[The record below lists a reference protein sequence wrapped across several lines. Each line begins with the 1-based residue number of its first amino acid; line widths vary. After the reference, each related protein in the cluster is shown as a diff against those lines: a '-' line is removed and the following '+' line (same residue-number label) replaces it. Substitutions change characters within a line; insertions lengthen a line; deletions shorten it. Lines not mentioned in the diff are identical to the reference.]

1 MKRCKHTTSTA
12 RSAFLRSSV
21 LLPPLLFSSFPLLFS
36 PLLLLYSRLGEE
48 TRPNDE
54 RTSLKLVSHKL
65 RARKLVSEIRHFSQ
79 PLPPPLHSS
88 LEHTGTLL
96 RPYFS
101 MGTYTSCTPPPCHGP
116 LFSLSCYKPE
126 ENRKDRPLPRQKV
139 DHEKSSYRANQEYPP
154 YQLFFF
160 LSSSCFSSSSIS
172 FLRMIFFGTSPWHL
186 HQGTFHPYVYML
198 PTRFHPY
205 ALRPSYRDF
214 PRPYTLLLLAG
225 SSSPT
230 IRIIFRRKERRDD
243 PAKKQPEMERERVRK
258 FIEGE

>member
-21 LLPPLLFSSFPLLFS
+21 LLSPLLFSSFPLLFS

-154 YQLFFF
+154 HQLFFF
-160 LSSSCFSSSSIS
+160 SPL
-172 FLRMIFFGTSPWHL
+172 LTSPHL
-186 HQGTFHPYVYML
+186 PS
-198 PTRFHPY
+198 
-205 ALRPSYRDF
+205 PSYVWFFLVLHPGISAKVPSTPMYICCPLDF
-214 PRPYTLLLLAG
+214 IPTHYAPVTAISPVLILFFCFQARVLQPY
-225 SSSPT
+225 
-230 IRIIFRRKERRDD
+230 E
-243 PAKKQPEMERERVRK
+243 
-258 FIEGE
+258 

>member
-21 LLPPLLFSSFPLLFS
+21 LLSPLLFSSFPLLFS

-101 MGTYTSCTPPPCHGP
+101 VGTYTSCTPPPCHGP

-126 ENRKDRPLPRQKV
+126 ENRKDRPLSRQKV

-154 YQLFFF
+154 HQLFFSLLF
-160 LSSSCFSSSSIS
+160 SLLLIFHLLLTYDFFRYFTLASPPRYLPPLCIYAAYSISSLRITPQLPRFPPSLYSSSACRLEFSNHSNNIPEK
-172 FLRMIFFGTSPWHL
+172 GT
-186 HQGTFHPYVYML
+186 
-198 PTRFHPY
+198 TR
-205 ALRPSYRDF
+205 RPSEKAARNG
-214 PRPYTLLLLAG
+214 T
-225 SSSPT
+225 
-230 IRIIFRRKERRDD
+230 
-243 PAKKQPEMERERVRK
+243 RE
-258 FIEGE
+258 G